1 MGTSHSSSATT
12 STIRRCQSSSSV
24 TTSRPSTVAL
34 NVDVVSSKISFD
46 RSLLLLIIE
55 SGLPLVCHL
64 ATGEE
69 VAFGKTPARVIGGDW
84 HPTNALAL
92 VSKSGVISIHGYV
105 PSERHF
111 VQINTFDFSTLTF
124 GTPIT
129 GCGWNCKGTYLSAF
143 SAAQTMPRLTSIFR
157 VPFHSISGA
166 RSTTLIKSHRVTVM
180 LASRHNPKL
189 LILGTSNGNVLFLY
203 DDDDIPRSLRSL
215 YDSCGDNDALDRRR
229 RGDAPDMLRDDG
241 FTARELRDAG
251 YSPSELLP
259 LCRVPP
265 MIEQQ
270 QSDSL
275 RCDFH
280 ELVGFDVICEDKFG
294 VVTFVRA
301 QDSAD
306 IRVAYD
312 DGTFNSVTTVDE
324 CLATDYMVHGAVRL
338 LQWKHPKRRRTGS
351 IGSGGSGG
359 SGESAHSDT
368 QTEKQE
374 VDVTSFASDVSFLT
388 TSADGSLLLCG
399 SMDGSAFV
407 VVVRTR
413 RIWQTFPRVSKSK
426 KDDNN
431 DSNDDFV
438 SPLTCGAWTH
448 LTNDFCCIGSR
459 DQTVR
464 CYDVFD
470 GECKFTVCCSSYLIS
485 CVRFSPDDRFVVF
498 GSWDDTFHVVDSMD
512 GDIVWEGKSVAEIV
526 DIFVGDDDNNEA
538 LIVVTKEGELDFVPK
553 SELGCG
559 VGWRET
565 RVLDVKY
572 AVCSGTHARSGSLF
586 RKLAG
591 LEVLIRIVFEFLFD
605 SRIDA
610 SRNVFSKL
618 AAVSTLS
625 NSGGGV

>member
-1 MGTSHSSSATT
+1 M
-12 STIRRCQSSSSV
+12 
-24 TTSRPSTVAL
+24 
-34 NVDVVSSKISFD
+34 
-46 RSLLLLIIE
+46 
-55 SGLPLVCHL
+55 
-64 ATGEE
+64 
-69 VAFGKTPARVIGGDW
+69 IGGDW

-92 VSKSGVISIHGYV
+92 VSKSGVISIHRYV
-105 PSERHF
+105 PLERHF

-129 GCGWNCKGTYLSAF
+129 GCGWNCNGTYLSAF

-180 LASRHNPKL
+180 LPSRHDPKL
-189 LILGTSNGNVLFLY
+189 LILGTSNGNILFLY
-203 DDDDIPRSLRSL
+203 DDDIPRSLRSL
-215 YDSCGDNDALDRRR
+215 YDRCGDDDALDRRR
-229 RGDAPDMLRDDG
+229 RGDAPDKLRDDG

-280 ELVGFDVICEDKFG
+280 GLVGFDVICEDKFG

-301 QDSAD
+301 KDSAD
-306 IRVAYD
+306 IRVAYN
-312 DGTFNSVTTVDE
+312 DGTFNSVNTVDE
-324 CLATDYMVHGAVRL
+324 CLATDYMVHGAVRM
-338 LQWKHPKRRRTGS
+338 LQWEHPKRRRRGS
-351 IGSGGSGG
+351 IEDTRASSSGGGSGGSDGSGGSGG
-359 SGESAHSDT
+359 SGGNGGSGGSGGSDGSGGSSGSGGSGGSAHSGT

-413 RIWQTFPRVSKSK
+413 RIWQTFQRVSKSK

-470 GECKFTVCCSSYLIS
+470 GECKFTICCSSYLIS

-498 GSWDDTFHVVDSMD
+498 GSWDDTFHVVDSTD

-553 SELGCG
+553 SDLGC
-559 VGWRET
+559 VGTWRET

-572 AVCSGTHARSGSLF
+572 AVCSGTHARLGGGSPF

-625 NSGGGV
+625 SGGGGV